1 MLLLL
6 AMNTPTQKETKLKH
20 KKEIISTYKKPD
32 AFSEVLAQRA
42 DAYFEEM
49 GISRYD
55 GGSVVFVNL
64 AIALLF
70 YFIPYLLLLTGMLP
84 NLWWVILLGIIQ
96 SNGFVMIGTNMHHG
110 SHGSFHQ
117 NKHINTFVKK
127 LVWIIGAADDIWFV
141 QHVTLHHTHTNIHR
155 VDGDLHSGEGSIYFS
170 KFAKTSW
177 INRYQHIYGMVLY
190 GLSFLSRILIADFKQ
205 LHMYCEKG
213 YMNTRKKSYHRQLLQ
228 LIIFKL
234 IFFSVILLLPVLM
247 GVPFL
252 HSLVLW
258 LSCVIVA
265 GFKLTPIFQLAHI
278 NEWAPQHLDEAS
290 GKDTFVRHQMKSS
303 VDFYWGKNQTIDW
316 LATMYWGGL
325 NYQCI
330 HHIWPRT
337 SYVHYPALA
346 IILSEVCEMKQFK
359 DETYHRL
366 PYWQVLSSHVRIL
379 KKIGF
384 KMGSELMDG

>member
-1 MLLLL
+1 
-6 AMNTPTQKETKLKH
+6 MNMNNQKEENLKH
-20 KKEIISTYKKPD
+20 KKEIVSRYQKPD
-32 AFSEVLAQRA
+32 LFSKVLADRA
-42 DAYFEEM
+42 DAYFEEK
-49 GISRYD
+49 GLCKHD
-55 GGSVVFVNL
+55 GGRVVFINL

-70 YFIPYLLLLTGMLP
+70 YFVPYLLLLAGMLP
-84 NLWWVILLGIIQ
+84 NIWWVLLLGLIQ

-117 NKHINTFVKK
+117 NKYINTFVKK
-127 LVWIIGAADDIWFV
+127 LVWVIGAADDIWFV
-141 QHVTLHHTHTNIHR
+141 QHVTLHHSHTNIHR
-155 VDGDLHSGEGSIYFS
+155 VDGDLHSGEGSLYFS
-170 KFAKTSW
+170 KFAKTPW
-177 INRYQHIYGMVLY
+177 INQYQHIYGLALY

-205 LHMYCEKG
+205 LYMYCEKG

-228 LIIFKL
+228 LIISKI
-234 IFFSVILLLPVLM
+234 IFFSVVLLLPVLL
-247 GVPFL
+247 GVPFV
-252 HSLVLW
+252 HALVLW
-258 LSCVIVA
+258 LTCVIVA

-278 NEWAPQHLDEAS
+278 NEWAPQQLDDSS

-303 VDFYWGKNQTIDW
+303 VDFYWGNNQTIDW

-330 HHIWPRT
+330 HHIWPRI

-346 IILSEVCEMKQFK
+346 KILGEVCEMQQFK

-366 PYWQVLSSHVRIL
+366 PYHQVLASHVRTL

-384 KMGSELMDG
+384 QMGPELMEG